1 VGRAKKDEPFRKL
14 LCQLRGDRTE
24 TIPVKADFALPLIG
38 RDELFVYI
46 EAADGS
52 EVCFRQEDILT
63 LHLKD

>member
-1 VGRAKKDEPFRKL
+1 MPRSAGKKPHRRL
-14 LCQLRGDRTE
+14 IVHLRGERTE
-24 TIPVKADFALPLIG
+24 GIPVEHDFELPHVSPN
-38 RDELFVYI
+38 EVFVYI

>member
-1 VGRAKKDEPFRKL
+1 MARAKDAPHRRL
-14 LCQLRGDRTE
+14 ICHLRGDRTE
-24 TIPVKADFALPLIG
+24 GIPVKADFSLPLIG
-38 RDELFVYI
+38 RDEVFVYI